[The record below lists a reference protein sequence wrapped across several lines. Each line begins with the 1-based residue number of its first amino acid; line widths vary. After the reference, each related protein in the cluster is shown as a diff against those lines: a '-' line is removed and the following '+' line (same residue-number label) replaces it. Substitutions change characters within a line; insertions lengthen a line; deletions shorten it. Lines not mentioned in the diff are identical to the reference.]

1 MQDNQELLSKVR
13 AKVKA
18 IFKET
23 DRNQPAFDAYIK
35 DKIRNDVGQFLF
47 SQTRRRPMVLPVLIE
62 V

>member
-1 MQDNQELLSKVR
+1 MQDNQELLNRVR

-23 DRNQPAFDAYIK
+23 DRNMPTFDAYIK